1 MASRKTKEMKKRLLE
16 ERERLLR
23 QREALD
29 NEIKGIERAIA
40 LVSEEESSKPSSGK
54 RTQIKGIVLDLLD
67 DVGTTGLNATDAV
80 ELANKKGLTI
90 ERASVSSLLSRLKR
104 DGIVVYDGNKYR
116 LSKYAPTDDGSSAPD
131 LRVFRM
137 NT

>member
-16 ERERLLR
+16 EREKLLR

-40 LVSEEESSKPSSGK
+40 LVSAEESSKTATGK
-54 RTQIKGIVLDLLD
+54 RTQIKGIVLDLLE

-90 ERASVSSLLSRLKR
+90 ERASVSSLLSRLKK
-104 DGIVVYDGNKYR
+104 DGVVVYDGNKYR
-116 LSKYAPTDDGSSAPD
+116 LPKYAPSDDDPSAPG
-131 LRVFRM
+131 LRVFHM
-137 NT
+137 KT